1 MATNVDRSM
10 YSAPDGLAVMDGL
23 LDQQDPGIDV
33 EIVDDVPGEETAL
46 DPDAITNALVTKL
59 GKHSA
64 NLAETMEPQD
74 LGSLQSELKDLYD
87 ADLRSRKEWARTY
100 QKGMEL
106 LGLHIEE
113 RTEPWEGACGVVHP
127 MLSEAVVRFQSETI
141 TETFPAAGP
150 VRTKLIGKPNIERDK
165 AAVRVQADMNWRL
178 TEQMPEYRT
187 EHERMLFNLPIAG
200 SAFKKIYFDTSLG
213 RQVSRFVPAE
223 DFVISYGASDLTT
236 AERYSC
242 RMRYTKQEIE
252 SAVAAGF
259 YRDVDIGTPGK
270 RKDEIQDAK
279 NKQVGLSS
287 MDDGRYEFVEMHVD
301 LSEHGLGFEDGEH
314 LLAQPYVVTI
324 NIETDTIMSVYR
336 NWDEGDAKRIKKQH
350 FVHYSYVPGFGFY
363 GFGLLHLVGGHAR
376 SATSLTRQLVDAGTL
391 SNLPGGLKAKGL
403 RIKGDDTPIAPGE
416 WRDAEVI
423 GGALKDGL
431 FPMPY
436 KEPSMVL
443 LQLLD
448 RVVEDGRRAASTA
461 DTKLADMTGN
471 TPVGT
476 TLAVLERTLKVMSA
490 VQARVHATLSQ
501 ELKLLKALVK
511 DTAPQDYA
519 YDVDPSRKVKKADYD
534 IVEIIPVSDPNA
546 STLAQRVVTQQAV
559 LQLAGTAPQIY
570 DQQELHGDMLRVIG
584 IRDPE
589 RLIPGL
595 KDGKPK
601 DPVSENM
608 AVLMGK
614 PVKVYAYQDHEAH
627 IKVHMAAMQDPVIMQ
642 LLGQNP
648 QAPMLMAAGQAHL
661 AEHVAYAYRQRMVQ
675 ALGADLPD
683 PEDDTIPQEM
693 EFQLAGVLAEAASKV
708 LQQSQ
713 AEAAQQQA
721 QQAAQDPVLMMQQKE
736 LDLKAAELELKK
748 KAQQDD
754 VGLKLKEL
762 GVKETIA
769 NEANQVKQ
777 VITQAQLAANA
788 DNSEKERFA
797 KGLLAGA
804 QISADQRNSTHE
816 RHAKGLLTG
825 AQLAADRYHGDEERK
840 TKGQLAAAQA
850 SAKAAKQPKKET
862 E

>member
-1 MATNVDRSM
+1 MATNVDRSL
-10 YSAPDGLAVMDGL
+10 YSAPEGLATTDSL
-23 LDQQDPGIDV
+23 QEQQDPGIDV
-33 EIVDDVPGEETAL
+33 EIVDDVPGEETTL
-46 DPDAITNALVTKL
+46 DADVITNALMTKL
-59 GKHSA
+59 SGHTM
-64 NLAETMEPQD
+64 NLAETMESQD
-74 LGSLQSELKDLYD
+74 LGSLQSELKDFYD

-252 SAVAAGF
+252 AAIAAGF
-259 YRDVDIGTPGK
+259 YRDIDIGSPGK

-301 LSEHGLGFEDGEH
+301 LSEHGLGFEDGGH

-324 NIETDTIMSVYR
+324 NLETDDIMSVYR
-336 NWDEGDAKRIKKQH
+336 NWDEGDKNRIKKQH

-423 GGALKDGL
+423 GGQLKDGL

-511 DTAPQDYA
+511 DTAPADYA

-546 STLAQRVVTQQAV
+546 ATLAQRVVTQQAV
-559 LQLAGTAPQIY
+559 LQLATTAPQIY
-570 DQQELHGDMLRVIG
+570 DLAELHGDMLRVVG

-627 IKVHMAAMQDPVIMQ
+627 IAVHMAAMQDPKIMQ

-648 QAPMLMAAGQAHL
+648 QAQMLMAAGQAHL

-683 PEDDTIPQEM
+683 PEDDTIPQEL
-693 EFQLAGVLAEAASKV
+693 EFQLAGVLAQAASKV

-713 AEAAQQQA
+713 AETAQQQA

-736 LDLKAAELELKK
+736 LELKAAELELKK
-748 KAQQDD
+748 KTQQDD

-762 GVKETIA
+762 GVKATIA
-769 NEANQVKQ
+769 DEANKVKQ
-777 VITQAQLAANA
+777 VVTQAQISATAQN
-788 DNSEKERFA
+788 NERERFA
-797 KGLLAGA
+797 KGLLTGA
-804 QISADQRNSTHE
+804 QISADHQHNTQE

-825 AQLAADRYHGDEERK
+825 AQIAADLHHGTQERQL
-840 TKGQLAAAQA
+840 KGQIAGAQI
-850 SAKAAKQPKKET
+850 AAKPATPPQKGT

>member
-1 MATNVDRSM
+1 MATNVDKGIYQDS
-10 YSAPDGLAVMDGL
+10 AVMPDVQ
-23 LDQQDPGIDV
+23 DQLNDSIEV
-33 EIVDDVPGEETAL
+33 EVVDDVPGEETPL
-46 DPDAITNALVTKL
+46 DPDAIANALMAKINDH
-59 GKHSA
+59 GA
-64 NLAETMEPQD
+64 NLAESMED
-74 LGSLQSELKDLYD
+74 SDMASLQSELHDFYD
-87 ADLRSRKEWARTY
+87 ADLRSRKDWERTY
-100 QKGMEL
+100 RKGMEL
-106 LGLHIEE
+106 LGLKDEE

-150 VRTKLIGKPNIERDK
+150 VRAKIIGKPSLERDK
-165 AAVRVQADMNWRL
+165 AALRVTNDMNWRL

-187 EHERMLFNLPIAG
+187 EHERMLFILPIAC
-200 SAFKKIYFDTSLG
+200 SAFKKVYFDQSLG

-242 RMRYTKQEIE
+242 RMRYTKMEIE
-252 SAVAAGF
+252 SAIAAGF
-259 YRDVDIGTPGK
+259 YRDIDIGTPGK

-279 NKQVGLSS
+279 DKQIGLSS
-287 MDDGRYEFVEMHVD
+287 MDDGRYEFIEMHVD
-301 LSEHGLGFEDGEH
+301 ISEHGLGVEDGEH
-314 LLAQPYVVTI
+314 LLAQPYIITI
-324 NIETDTIMSVYR
+324 NRETDQIMSVYR
-336 NWDEGDAKRIKKQH
+336 NWNENDKKRIKKQH

-376 SATSLTRQLVDAGTL
+376 SATALTRQLVDAGTL

-423 GGALKDGL
+423 GGQLKDGL

-501 ELKLLKALVK
+501 ELKLLKGLVK
-511 DTAPQDYA
+511 DTAPSSYA
-519 YDVDPSRKVKKADYD
+519 YDVDPTRKVKKADYD

-559 LQLAGTAPQIY
+559 LQLSQGAPQIY
-570 DQQELHGDMLRVIG
+570 DMAELHGDMLRVIG

-589 RLIPGL
+589 RLIPQL

-608 AVLMGK
+608 AILMGK

-627 IKVHMAAMQDPVIMQ
+627 IAVHTAAMQDPKIAQ
-642 LLGQNP
+642 LMGQNP
-648 QAPMLMAAGQAHL
+648 QAQMLMAAGQAHL
-661 AEHVAYAYRQRMVQ
+661 AEHIAYAYRQRMEQ
-675 ALGADLPD
+675 ALGAALPD
-683 PEDDTIPQEM
+683 PEDDTIPKEM
-693 EFQLAGVLAEAASKV
+693 EFQLAGVLAQAASKV
-708 LQQSQ
+708 LQQSK
-713 AEAAQQQA
+713 AETAQQQA
-721 QQAAQDPVLMMQQKE
+721 QQAAQDPVLQLQAKE
-736 LDLKAAELELKK
+736 LQIKEKEVGLKEQKQAADIALASKT
-748 KAQQDD
+748 QQDD
-754 VGLKLKEL
+754 VALRLKEL
-762 GVKETIA
+762 GVKGTVA
-769 NEANQVKQ
+769 DEANKVKKL
-777 VITQAQLAANA
+777 I
-788 DNSEKERFA
+788 
-797 KGLLAGA
+797 AGA
-804 QISADQRNSTHE
+804 QIASSQHEGAQERNT
-816 RHAKGLLTG
+816 KGLIAG
-825 AQLAADRYHGDEERK
+825 AQL
-840 TKGQLAAAQA
+840 LANAQKPSGEGA
-850 SAKAAKQPKKET
+850 
-862 E
+862 

>member
-1 MATNVDRSM
+1 MATNVDKGIYQDS
-10 YSAPDGLAVMDGL
+10 AVMPDVQ
-23 LDQQDPGIDV
+23 DQLNDSIEV
-33 EIVDDVPGEETAL
+33 EVVDDVPGEETPL
-46 DPDAITNALVTKL
+46 DPDAIANALMAKINDH
-59 GKHSA
+59 GA
-64 NLAETMEPQD
+64 NLAESMED
-74 LGSLQSELKDLYD
+74 SDMASLQSELHDFYD
-87 ADLRSRKEWARTY
+87 ADLRSRKDWERTY
-100 QKGMEL
+100 RKGMEL
-106 LGLHIEE
+106 LGLKDEE

-150 VRTKLIGKPNIERDK
+150 VRAKIIGKPSLERDK
-165 AAVRVQADMNWRL
+165 AALRVTNDMNWRL

-200 SAFKKIYFDTSLG
+200 SAFKKVYFDQSLG

-242 RMRYTKQEIE
+242 RMRYTKMEIE
-252 SAVAAGF
+252 SAIAAGF
-259 YRDVDIGTPGK
+259 YRDIDIGTPGK

-279 NKQVGLSS
+279 DKQIGLSS
-287 MDDGRYEFVEMHVD
+287 MDDGRYEFIEMHVD
-301 LSEHGLGFEDGEH
+301 ISEHGLGVEDGEH
-314 LLAQPYVVTI
+314 LLAQPYIITI
-324 NIETDTIMSVYR
+324 NRETDQIMSVYR
-336 NWDEGDAKRIKKQH
+336 NWNENDKKRIKKQH

-376 SATSLTRQLVDAGTL
+376 SATALTRQLVDAGTL

-423 GGALKDGL
+423 GGQLKDGL

-501 ELKLLKALVK
+501 ELKLLKGLVK
-511 DTAPQDYA
+511 DTAPSSYA
-519 YDVDPSRKVKKADYD
+519 YDVDPTRKVKKADYD

-559 LQLAGTAPQIY
+559 LQLSQGAPQIY
-570 DQQELHGDMLRVIG
+570 DMAELHGDMLRVIG

-589 RLIPGL
+589 RLIPQL

-608 AVLMGK
+608 AILMGK

-627 IKVHMAAMQDPVIMQ
+627 IAVHTAAMQDPKIAQ
-642 LLGQNP
+642 LMGQNP
-648 QAPMLMAAGQAHL
+648 QAQMLMAAGQAHL
-661 AEHVAYAYRQRMVQ
+661 AEHIAYAYRQRMEQ
-675 ALGADLPD
+675 ALGAALPD
-683 PEDDTIPQEM
+683 PEDDTIPKEM
-693 EFQLAGVLAEAASKV
+693 EFQLAGVLAQAASKV
-708 LQQSQ
+708 LQQSK
-713 AEAAQQQA
+713 AETAQQQA
-721 QQAAQDPVLMMQQKE
+721 QQAAQDPVLQLQAKE
-736 LDLKAAELELKK
+736 LQIKEKEVGLKEQKQAADIALASKT
-748 KAQQDD
+748 QQDD
-754 VGLKLKEL
+754 VALRLKEL
-762 GVKETIA
+762 GVKGTVA
-769 NEANQVKQ
+769 DEANKVKKL
-777 VITQAQLAANA
+777 I
-788 DNSEKERFA
+788 
-797 KGLLAGA
+797 AGA
-804 QISADQRNSTHE
+804 QIASSQHEGAQERNT
-816 RHAKGLLTG
+816 KGLIAG
-825 AQLAADRYHGDEERK
+825 AQL
-840 TKGQLAAAQA
+840 LANAQKPSGEGA
-850 SAKAAKQPKKET
+850 
-862 E
+862 

>member
-1 MATNVDRSM
+1 MATNVARSL
-10 YSAPDGLAVMDGL
+10 YSAPDGLGNDEAL
-23 LDQQDPGIDV
+23 LEQQDPGIDV
-33 EIVDDVPGEETAL
+33 EIIDDTPGEETTL
-46 DPDAITNALVTKL
+46 DADAITNALMTKL
-59 GKHSA
+59 SDHTA
-64 NLAETMEPQD
+64 NLAESMEDQD
-74 LGSLQSELKDLYD
+74 LGSLQVELKDLYD

-141 TETFPAAGP
+141 TETFPASGP
-150 VRTKLIGKPNIERDK
+150 VRTKLIGRPNPERDK

-200 SAFKKIYFDTSLG
+200 SAFKKVYYDTSLG

-252 SAVAAGF
+252 SAIAAGF
-259 YRDVDIGTPGK
+259 YRDIDIGTPGK

-301 LSEHGLGFEDGEH
+301 ISEHGLGFEDGEH

-324 NIETDTIMSVYR
+324 NIETDAIMSVYR
-336 NWDEGDAKRIKKQH
+336 NWDEGNKKRIKKQH

-490 VQARVHATLSQ
+490 VQARVHSTLSQ

-511 DTAPQDYA
+511 DTAPEDYA

-570 DQQELHGDMLRVIG
+570 DLQELHGDMLRVVG

-627 IKVHMAAMQDPVIMQ
+627 IKVHMAAMQDPRIMQ

-648 QAPMLMAAGQAHL
+648 QAQMLMAAGQAHL

-713 AEAAQQQA
+713 AEAAQEQA
-721 QQAAQDPVLMMQQKE
+721 QQAAQDPVLQLQQQE
-736 LDLKAAELELKK
+736 LALKAQELELKK

-762 GVKETIA
+762 GVKATIA

-777 VITQAQLAANA
+777 VITQAQIAADA
-788 DNSEKERFA
+788 AQGSEERFA
-797 KGLLAGA
+797 KGLITGA
-804 QISADQRNSTHE
+804 QISADQHHNTQE

-825 AQLAADRYHGDEERK
+825 AQIAADLHHGTQERLVK
-840 TKGQLAAAQA
+840 RDLAKAQAEAKPKPTTKGN
-850 SAKAAKQPKKET
+850 K
-862 E
+862 

>member
-1 MATNVDRSM
+1 MAANFDKGI
-10 YSAPDGLAVMDGL
+10 YQAPTGLADMQNQ
-23 LDQQDPGIDV
+23 LDPDIEV
-33 EIVDDVPGEETAL
+33 EIVDDAPGEDLQL
-46 DPDAITNALVTKL
+46 DPEALANAIETKINGHTL
-59 GKHSA
+59 
-64 NLAETMEPQD
+64 NLAETMESGD
-74 LGSLQSELKDLYD
+74 LASLQVELRDFYD
-87 ADLRSRKEWARTY
+87 SDLRSRKEWERTY

-106 LGLHIEE
+106 LGFKTEE
-113 RTEPWEGACGVVHP
+113 RVEPWEGACGVVDP

-141 TETFPAAGP
+141 TETFPAIGP
-150 VRTKLIGKPNIERDK
+150 VRTKVLGKPSADRDK
-165 AAVRVQADMNWRL
+165 AALRVQNDMNWRL

-187 EHERMLFNLPIAG
+187 EHERMLFNLPVAG
-200 SAFKKIYFDTSLG
+200 SAFKKVYFDSSLG

-242 RMRYTKQEIE
+242 RMRYTKAEIE
-252 SAVAAGF
+252 ASIAAGF
-259 YRDVDIGTPGK
+259 YRDIDIGTPGR

-279 NKQVGLSS
+279 NKQIGLSNI
-287 MDDGRYEFVEMHVD
+287 DDGRYEFIEMHVD
-301 LSEHGLGFEDGEH
+301 IAEHGLGVEVGEH
-314 LLAQPYVVTI
+314 LLAQPYVVTL
-324 NIETDTIMSVYR
+324 NRETDQIMSVYR
-336 NWDEGDAKRIKKQH
+336 NWDKGDEKRTKKQH

-363 GFGLLHLVGGHAR
+363 GFGLIHLVGGHAKA
-376 SATSLTRQLVDAGTL
+376 ATSLTRQLIDAGTL

-423 GGALKDGL
+423 GGQLKDGL

-448 RVVEDGRRAASTA
+448 RVTEAGRRTASTA

-490 VQARVHATLSQ
+490 VQARVHATLSA

-511 DTAPQDYA
+511 DTAPVEYA

-559 LQLAGTAPQIY
+559 LQLASTAPQIY
-570 DQQELHGDMLRVIG
+570 DLPELHGDMLRVIG
-584 IRDPE
+584 VRDPE
-589 RLIPGL
+589 RLIPAL

-601 DPVSENM
+601 DPVTENM

-627 IKVHMAAMQDPVIMQ
+627 IAVHTAAMQDPKIMQ

-648 QAPMLMAAGQAHL
+648 QAQMLMAAGQAHL
-661 AEHVAYAYRQRMVQ
+661 AEHVAHAYRQRMEQ
-675 ALGADLPD
+675 AMGTALPD

-693 EFQLAGVLAEAASKV
+693 EYQLASVLAQAASKV

-713 AEAAQQQA
+713 SETAQQQA
-721 QQAAQDPVLMMQQKE
+721 QQAAQDPVLQMQKQE
-736 LDLKAAELELKK
+736 LQLK
-748 KAQQDD
+748 QQD
-754 VGLKLKEL
+754 LRLKE
-762 GVKETIA
+762 
-769 NEANQVKQ
+769 QKQ
-777 VITQAQLAANA
+777 VDDNALARQKHTDDVMLRRLEIA
-788 DNSEKERFA
+788 A
-797 KGLLAGA
+797 KG
-804 QISADQRNSTHE
+804 QMADDANHNK
-816 RHAKGLLTG
+816 AVLTG
-825 AQLAADRYHGDEERK
+825 AQLAVHSEHKKQDLHHKAVLTGAQMGADAHHKTLDRQAQSQQPEP
-840 TKGQLAAAQA
+840 TKG
-850 SAKAAKQPKKET
+850 T

>member
-1 MATNVDRSM
+1 MATNVARSL
-10 YSAPDGLAVMDGL
+10 YSAPDGLGNDEAL
-23 LDQQDPGIDV
+23 LEQQDPGIDV
-33 EIVDDVPGEETAL
+33 EIIDDTPGEETTL
-46 DPDAITNALVTKL
+46 DADAITNALMTKL
-59 GKHSA
+59 SDHTA
-64 NLAETMEPQD
+64 NLAESMEDQD
-74 LGSLQSELKDLYD
+74 LGSLQVELKDLYD

-141 TETFPAAGP
+141 TETFPASGP
-150 VRTKLIGKPNIERDK
+150 VRTKLIGRPNPERDK

-200 SAFKKIYFDTSLG
+200 SAFKKVYYDTSLG

-252 SAVAAGF
+252 SAIAAGF
-259 YRDVDIGTPGK
+259 YRDIDIGTPGK
-270 RKDEIQDAK
+270 RKDEVQDAK

-301 LSEHGLGFEDGEH
+301 ISEHGLGFEDGEH

-324 NIETDTIMSVYR
+324 NIETDAIMSVYR
-336 NWDEGDAKRIKKQH
+336 NWDEGNKKRIKKQH

-490 VQARVHATLSQ
+490 VQARVHSTLSQ

-511 DTAPQDYA
+511 DTAPEDYA

-570 DQQELHGDMLRVIG
+570 DLQELHGDMLRVVG

-627 IKVHMAAMQDPVIMQ
+627 IKVHMAAMQDPRIMQ

-648 QAPMLMAAGQAHL
+648 QAQMLMAAGQAHL

-713 AEAAQQQA
+713 AEAAQEQA
-721 QQAAQDPVLMMQQKE
+721 QQAAQDPVLQLQQQE
-736 LDLKAAELELKK
+736 LALKAQELELKK

-762 GVKETIA
+762 GVKATIA

-777 VITQAQLAANA
+777 VITQAQIAADA
-788 DNSEKERFA
+788 AQGSEERFA
-797 KGLLAGA
+797 KGLITGA
-804 QISADQRNSTHE
+804 QISADQHHNTQE

-825 AQLAADRYHGDEERK
+825 AQIAADLHHGTQERLVK
-840 TKGQLAAAQA
+840 RDLAKAQAEAKPKPTTKGN
-850 SAKAAKQPKKET
+850 K
-862 E
+862 